1 MADKPQPAD
10 DLERKLSLYVDHAD
24 AQSYVMI
31 KYWDEGTLTK
41 LKDPA
46 LASLGT
52 GMMNV
57 VSGKAVSINDTIV
70 SIAGPD
76 GRVQHS
82 IPKDAVL
89 DIAYTG
95 AKPVTE
101 EDMKKFIDG

>member
-1 MADKPQPAD
+1 MAEKPQPAD
-10 DLERKLSLYVDHAD
+10 DLDRKFGLFVDHAD

-52 GMMNV
+52 GMLNV
-57 VSGKAVSINDTIV
+57 VSGKAISINDTIV

-76 GRVQHS
+76 GRVQYS

-89 DIAYTG
+89 DIAFTG
-95 AKPVTE
+95 PKPVTE
-101 EDMKKFIDG
+101 EDMKTFASG